1 MTHNEEKKQSI
12 VTNSKLTQIIELIY
26 EDIMK
31 VIVTISHMLMKIEE
45 TLSLLIRDI
54 EDVKKKQIIKFLE
67 FKNRI
72 YEIMNA
78 LYKLTIG

>member
-1 MTHNEEKKQSI
+1 MTYNEEQKQSM
-12 VTNSKLTQIIELIY
+12 VTNSKLTQIIKLIY

-45 TLSLLIRDI
+45 RLSLLIRDI
-54 EDVKKKQIIKFLE
+54 EDMKKTRSFKFLE

-78 LYKLTIG
+78 LYKLTVG